1 MEKTA
6 AVKQWGWAAGLAWL
20 SSLAFSLDV
29 LDPVARAQEQS
40 VEGMALT
47 VLLAVFY
54 HRVLSGGPADGR
66 EQRRLIPL
74 AALLGLF
81 TLTGKSMEASDSLAF
96 LYSGIVCLAK
106 AAAVWCG
113 YGILLYFVLRAAF
126 RGLDRLAQ
134 RPGDG
139 AAKGPDW
146 LKNAGPKT
154 VLCSMAVILVCWLPY
169 YICLFPGASNSD
181 TWWQL
186 EQVTGVQPLHAG
198 HPLIH
203 TFLQSGLILAGK
215 TVLGSW
221 NAGVFLAVLV
231 QSLSMAAVLA
241 YSVHF
246 LVRLKVRPAVLGL
259 LLALYGL
266 VPTFPRAAT
275 ILMKDTP
282 YSVSVLLFT
291 VLLLEAVLLPEQFA
305 GKRYKKPLAALAAFL
320 VCTMRYNGPVL
331 LIGVLV
337 FSGPRLWKTAKTG
350 RGRAALAAWLV
361 LPLALGYG
369 LSAALRA
376 MPGVEQANPN
386 ETLSVPLQQTG
397 RFVRDF
403 GDEVTDEERQIIDR
417 VVDYDKLAEV
427 YTPWLADP
435 IKSYIDREDATD
447 ADRAAYRQVWIAQTL
462 HHPVNALE
470 AFVNLNYGWV
480 YPGVTNPC
488 WSYSPV
494 ADNDYVTRPAV
505 LDRLESLLDKADFA
519 FLLPVT
525 SWFENL
531 GLAAWG
537 LMALGAWLSARR
549 VKGLGGAL
557 SMQMLT
563 LLMCLFGPVFFGHG
577 RYGWPL
583 LFSWPVLMAAAVFA
597 GRRAREREEDGQ
609 AVFAS

>member
-1 MEKTA
+1 MENTA
-6 AVKQWGWAAGLAWL
+6 AVKRWGAAAGLAWL

-29 LDPVARAQEQS
+29 LDPVARAKEQT

-54 HRVLSGGPADGR
+54 HWAMEKTPADSR
-66 EQRRLIPL
+66 QQRRMLPL

-81 TLTGKSMEASDSLAF
+81 TLTGLSMEASDSLAF
-96 LYSGIVCLAK
+96 LYSGLVCLAK
-106 AAAVWCG
+106 AAAVWAG
-113 YGILLYFVLRAAF
+113 YAVLIYFCLRAVF
-126 RGLDRLAQ
+126 YGLDRLAAS
-134 RPGDG
+134 PGRSR
-139 AAKGPDW
+139 KGPGW
-146 LKNAGPKT
+146 LKTASPKT
-154 VLCSMAVILVCWLPY
+154 VLCSMGVILLCWLPY

-186 EQVTGVQPLHAG
+186 EQVTGAQPLNAG
-198 HPLIH
+198 HPLLH

-215 TVLGSW
+215 TLLGSW

-246 LVRLKVRPAVLGL
+246 LVRLNVRPVLPGL

-266 VPTFPRAAT
+266 VPTFPRSAT

-282 YSVSVLLFT
+282 YSFSVLLFT
-291 VLLLEAVLLPEQFA
+291 VLVLEEVLLPQQFA
-305 GKRYKKPLAALAAFL
+305 AKRYKKPLAALAAFL

-331 LIGVLV
+331 LIGVLL
-337 FSGPRLWKTAKTG
+337 FSGPALWKTAKSG
-350 RGRAALAAWLV
+350 RARAALAAWLV
-361 LPLALGYG
+361 LPLVLGYG
-369 LSAALRA
+369 ISAGLKAL
-376 MPGVEQANPN
+376 PGVEQANPN

-403 GDEVTDEERQIIDR
+403 GDEVTDEEREVIDR
-417 VVDYDKLAEV
+417 VVQYDQLAEV

-435 IKSYIDREDATD
+435 IKSYINREDATD
-447 ADRAAYRQVWIAQTL
+447 ADRAAYRQVWMAQTL
-462 HHPVNALE
+462 RHPVNALE

-494 ADNDYVTRPAV
+494 ADNDYVTRPAL
-505 LDRLESLLDKADFA
+505 LDRLEALLDKADFA

-537 LMALGAWLSARR
+537 LLALGAWLSARR

-557 SMQMLT
+557 SMQYLT

-583 LFSWPVLMAAAVFA
+583 LFCWPVLLLAAIFA
-597 GRRAREREEDGQ
+597 ARRNGGRA
-609 AVFAS
+609 

>member
-1 MEKTA
+1 MENTA
-6 AVKQWGWAAGLAWL
+6 AVKRWGAAAGLAWL

-29 LDPVARAQEQS
+29 LDPVARAKEQT

-54 HRVLSGGPADGR
+54 HWAMEKTPADSR
-66 EQRRLIPL
+66 QQRRMLPL

-81 TLTGKSMEASDSLAF
+81 TLTGLSMEASDSLAF
-96 LYSGIVCLAK
+96 LYSGLVCLAK
-106 AAAVWCG
+106 AASVWAGYAVL
-113 YGILLYFVLRAAF
+113 IYFCLRAVF
-126 RGLDRLAQ
+126 YGLDRLAAS
-134 RPGDG
+134 PGRSR
-139 AAKGPDW
+139 KGPGW
-146 LKNAGPKT
+146 LKTASPKT
-154 VLCSMAVILVCWLPY
+154 VLCSMGVILLCWLPY

-186 EQVTGVQPLHAG
+186 EQVTGVQPLNAG
-198 HPLIH
+198 HPLLH

-215 TVLGSW
+215 TLLGSW
-221 NAGVFLAVLV
+221 NAGVFLAMLV

-246 LVRLKVRPAVLGL
+246 LVRLNVQPVLLGL

-266 VPTFPRAAT
+266 VPTFPRSAT

-282 YSVSVLLFT
+282 YSFSVLLFT
-291 VLLLEAVLLPEQFA
+291 VLVLEAVLLPEQFA
-305 GKRYKKPLAALAAFL
+305 AKRYKKPLAALAAFL

-331 LIGVLV
+331 LIGVLL
-337 FSGPRLWKTAKTG
+337 FSGPALWKTAKSS
-350 RGRAALAAWLV
+350 RARAALAAWLV
-361 LPLALGYG
+361 LPLVLGYG
-369 LSAALRA
+369 ISAGLKAL
-376 MPGVEQANPN
+376 PGVEQANPN

-403 GDEVTDEERQIIDR
+403 GDEVTDEEREVIDR
-417 VVDYDKLAEV
+417 VVQYDQLAEV

-435 IKSYIDREDATD
+435 IKSYINREDATD
-447 ADRAAYRQVWIAQTL
+447 ANRAAYRQVWMAQTL
-462 HHPVNALE
+462 RHPVNALE

-505 LDRLESLLDKADFA
+505 LDRLEALLDKADFA

-537 LMALGAWLSARR
+537 LLALGAWLSARR

-557 SMQMLT
+557 SMQYLT

-583 LFSWPVLMAAAVFA
+583 LFCWPVLLAAVIFA
-597 GRRAREREEDGQ
+597 ARRNGGRA
-609 AVFAS
+609 

>member
-1 MEKTA
+1 MENTA
-6 AVKQWGWAAGLAWL
+6 AVKRWGAAAGLAWL

-29 LDPVARAQEQS
+29 LDPVARAKEQT

-54 HRVLSGGPADGR
+54 HWAMEKTPADSR
-66 EQRRLIPL
+66 QQRRMLPL

-81 TLTGKSMEASDSLAF
+81 TLTGLSMEASDSLAF
-96 LYSGIVCLAK
+96 LYSGLVCLAK
-106 AAAVWCG
+106 AAAVWAG
-113 YGILLYFVLRAAF
+113 YAVLIYFCLRAVF
-126 RGLDRLAQ
+126 YGLDRLAAS
-134 RPGDG
+134 PGRSR
-139 AAKGPDW
+139 KGPGW
-146 LKNAGPKT
+146 LKTASPKT
-154 VLCSMAVILVCWLPY
+154 VLCSMGVILLCWLPY

-186 EQVTGVQPLHAG
+186 EQVTGAQPLNAG
-198 HPLIH
+198 HPLLH

-215 TVLGSW
+215 TLLGSW

-246 LVRLKVRPAVLGL
+246 LVRLNVRPVLPGL

-266 VPTFPRAAT
+266 VPTFPRSAT

-282 YSVSVLLFT
+282 YSFSVLLFT
-291 VLLLEAVLLPEQFA
+291 VLVLEAVLLPKQFA
-305 GKRYKKPLAALAAFL
+305 AKRYKKPLAALAAFL

-331 LIGVLV
+331 LIGALL
-337 FSGPRLWKTAKTG
+337 FSGPALWKTAKSG
-350 RGRAALAAWLV
+350 RARAALAAWLV
-361 LPLALGYG
+361 LPLVLGYG
-369 LSAALRA
+369 ISAGLKAL
-376 MPGVEQANPN
+376 PGVEQANPN

-403 GDEVTDEERQIIDR
+403 GDEVTDEEREVIDR
-417 VVDYDKLAEV
+417 VVQYDQLAEV

-435 IKSYIDREDATD
+435 IKSYINREDATD
-447 ADRAAYRQVWIAQTL
+447 ADRAAYRQVWMAQTL
-462 HHPVNALE
+462 RHPVNALE

-494 ADNDYVTRPAV
+494 ADNDYVTRPAL
-505 LDRLESLLDKADFA
+505 LDRLEALLDKADFA

-537 LMALGAWLSARR
+537 LLALGAWLSARR

-557 SMQMLT
+557 SMQYLT

-583 LFSWPVLMAAAVFA
+583 LFCWPVLLAAAIFA
-597 GRRAREREEDGQ
+597 ARRNGGRA
-609 AVFAS
+609 

>member
-1 MEKTA
+1 VENTA
-6 AVKQWGWAAGLAWL
+6 AVKRWGAAAGLAWL

-29 LDPVARAQEQS
+29 LDPVARAKEQT

-54 HRVLSGGPADGR
+54 HWAMEKTPADSR
-66 EQRRLIPL
+66 QQRRMLPL
-74 AALLGLF
+74 AALLGMF
-81 TLTGKSMEASDSLAF
+81 TLTGLSMEASDSLAF
-96 LYSGIVCLAK
+96 LYSGLVCLAK
-106 AAAVWCG
+106 AAAVWAG
-113 YGILLYFVLRAAF
+113 YAVLIYFCLRAVF
-126 RGLDRLAQ
+126 YGLDRLAAS
-134 RPGDG
+134 PGRSR
-139 AAKGPDW
+139 KGPGW
-146 LKNAGPKT
+146 LKTASPKT
-154 VLCSMAVILVCWLPY
+154 VLCSMGVILLCWLPY

-186 EQVTGVQPLHAG
+186 EQVTGAQPLNAG
-198 HPLIH
+198 HPLLH

-215 TVLGSW
+215 TLLGSW

-246 LVRLKVRPAVLGL
+246 LVRLNVRPILPGL

-266 VPTFPRAAT
+266 VPTFPRSAT

-282 YSVSVLLFT
+282 YSFSVLLFT
-291 VLLLEAVLLPEQFA
+291 VLVLEEVLLPQQFA
-305 GKRYKKPLAALAAFL
+305 AKRYKKPLAALAAFL

-331 LIGVLV
+331 LIGVLL
-337 FSGPRLWKTAKTG
+337 FSGPALWKTAKS
-350 RGRAALAAWLV
+350 GRARAVLAAWLV
-361 LPLALGYG
+361 LPLVLGYG
-369 LSAALRA
+369 ISAGLKAL
-376 MPGVEQANPN
+376 PGVEQANPN

-403 GDEVTDEERQIIDR
+403 GDEVTDEEREVIDR
-417 VVDYDKLAEV
+417 VVQYDQLAEV

-435 IKSYIDREDATD
+435 IKSYINREDATD
-447 ADRAAYRQVWIAQTL
+447 ADRAAYRQVWMAQTL
-462 HHPVNALE
+462 RHPVNALE

-505 LDRLESLLDKADFA
+505 LDRLEALLDKADFA

-537 LMALGAWLSARR
+537 LLALGAWLSARR

-557 SMQMLT
+557 SMQYLT

-583 LFSWPVLMAAAVFA
+583 LFCWPVLLLAAIFA
-597 GRRAREREEDGQ
+597 ARRNGGRA
-609 AVFAS
+609 

>member
-1 MEKTA
+1 MENTA
-6 AVKQWGWAAGLAWL
+6 AVKRWGAAAGLAWL

-29 LDPVARAQEQS
+29 LDPVARAKEQT

-54 HRVLSGGPADGR
+54 HWAMEKTPADSR
-66 EQRRLIPL
+66 QQRRMLPL

-81 TLTGKSMEASDSLAF
+81 TLTGLSMEASDSLAF
-96 LYSGIVCLAK
+96 LYSGLVCLAK
-106 AAAVWCG
+106 AAAVWAG
-113 YGILLYFVLRAAF
+113 YAVLIYFCLRAVF
-126 RGLDRLAQ
+126 YGLDRLAAS
-134 RPGDG
+134 PGRSR
-139 AAKGPDW
+139 KGPGW
-146 LKNAGPKT
+146 LKTASPKT
-154 VLCSMAVILVCWLPY
+154 VLCSMGVILLCWLPY

-186 EQVTGVQPLHAG
+186 EQVTGAQPLNAG
-198 HPLIH
+198 HPLLH

-215 TVLGSW
+215 TLLGSW

-246 LVRLKVRPAVLGL
+246 LVRLNVQPVLPGL

-266 VPTFPRAAT
+266 VPTFPRSAT

-282 YSVSVLLFT
+282 YSFSVLLFT
-291 VLLLEAVLLPEQFA
+291 VLVLEEVLLPQQFA
-305 GKRYKKPLAALAAFL
+305 AKRYKKPLAALAAFL

-331 LIGVLV
+331 LIGVLL
-337 FSGPRLWKTAKTG
+337 FSGPALWKTAKSG
-350 RGRAALAAWLV
+350 RARAALAAWLV
-361 LPLALGYG
+361 LPLVLGYG
-369 LSAALRA
+369 ISAGLKAL
-376 MPGVEQANPN
+376 PGVEQANPN

-403 GDEVTDEERQIIDR
+403 GDEVTDEEREVIDR
-417 VVDYDKLAEV
+417 VVQYDQLAEA

-435 IKSYIDREDATD
+435 IKSYINREDATD
-447 ADRAAYRQVWIAQTL
+447 ADRAAYRQVWMAQTL
-462 HHPVNALE
+462 RHPVNALE

-494 ADNDYVTRPAV
+494 ADNDYVTRPAL
-505 LDRLESLLDKADFA
+505 LDRLEALLDKADFA

-537 LMALGAWLSARR
+537 LLALGAWLSARR

-557 SMQMLT
+557 SMQYLT

-583 LFSWPVLMAAAVFA
+583 LFCWPVLLAAAIFA
-597 GRRAREREEDGQ
+597 ARRNGGRA
-609 AVFAS
+609 

>member
-1 MEKTA
+1 MENTA
-6 AVKQWGWAAGLAWL
+6 AVKRWGAAAGLAWL

-29 LDPVARAQEQS
+29 LDPVARAKEQT

-54 HRVLSGGPADGR
+54 HWAMEKTPADSR
-66 EQRRLIPL
+66 QQRRMLPL

-81 TLTGKSMEASDSLAF
+81 TLTGLSMEASDSLAF
-96 LYSGIVCLAK
+96 LYSGLVCLAK
-106 AAAVWCG
+106 AAAVWAG
-113 YGILLYFVLRAAF
+113 YAVLIYFCLWAVF
-126 RGLDRLAQ
+126 YGLDRLAAS
-134 RPGDG
+134 PGRSR
-139 AAKGPDW
+139 KGPGW
-146 LKNAGPKT
+146 LKTASPKT
-154 VLCSMAVILVCWLPY
+154 VLCSMGVILLCWLPY

-186 EQVTGVQPLHAG
+186 EQVTGVQPLNAG
-198 HPLIH
+198 HPLLH

-215 TVLGSW
+215 TLLGSW

-246 LVRLKVRPAVLGL
+246 LVRLNVQPVLLGL

-266 VPTFPRAAT
+266 VPTFPRSAT

-282 YSVSVLLFT
+282 YSFSVLLFT
-291 VLLLEAVLLPEQFA
+291 VLVLEAVLLPEQFA
-305 GKRYKKPLAALAAFL
+305 AKRYKKPLAALAAFL

-331 LIGVLV
+331 LIGVLL
-337 FSGPRLWKTAKTG
+337 FSGPALWKTAKN
-350 RGRAALAAWLV
+350 GRARAVLAAWLV
-361 LPLALGYG
+361 LPLVLGYG
-369 LSAALRA
+369 ISAGLKTL
-376 MPGVEQANPN
+376 PGVEPANPN

-403 GDEVTDEERQIIDR
+403 GDEVTDEERAVIDR
-417 VVDYDKLAEV
+417 VVQYDRLAEA

-435 IKSYIDREDATD
+435 IKSYINREDATD
-447 ADRAAYRQVWIAQTL
+447 ADRAAYRQVWMAQTL
-462 HHPVNALE
+462 RHPVNALE

-505 LDRLESLLDKADFA
+505 LDRLETLLDKADFA

-531 GLAAWG
+531 GFAAWS
-537 LMALGAWLSARR
+537 LLALGAWLSARR
-549 VKGLGGAL
+549 VKGMGGAL
-557 SMQMLT
+557 SMQYLT

-583 LFSWPVLMAAAVFA
+583 LFCWPVLLAAAVFA
-597 GRRAREREEDGQ
+597 ARRKGGRA
-609 AVFAS
+609 

>member
-1 MEKTA
+1 MENTA
-6 AVKQWGWAAGLAWL
+6 AVKRWGAAAGLAWL

-29 LDPVARAQEQS
+29 LDPVARAKEQT

-54 HRVLSGGPADGR
+54 HWAMEKTPADSR
-66 EQRRLIPL
+66 QQRRMLPL

-81 TLTGKSMEASDSLAF
+81 TLTGLSMEASDSLAF
-96 LYSGIVCLAK
+96 LYSGLVCLAK
-106 AAAVWCG
+106 AAAVWAG
-113 YGILLYFVLRAAF
+113 YAVLIYFCLRAVF
-126 RGLDRLAQ
+126 YGLDQLAAS
-134 RPGDG
+134 PGRSRKG
-139 AAKGPDW
+139 AGW
-146 LKNAGPKT
+146 LKTASPKT
-154 VLCSMAVILVCWLPY
+154 VLCSMGVILLCWLPY

-186 EQVTGVQPLHAG
+186 EQVTGAQPLNAG
-198 HPLIH
+198 HPLLH

-215 TVLGSW
+215 TLLGSW
-221 NAGVFLAVLV
+221 NVGVFLAVLV

-246 LVRLKVRPAVLGL
+246 LVRLNVRPVLLGL

-266 VPTFPRAAT
+266 VPTFPRSAT

-282 YSVSVLLFT
+282 YSFSVLLFT
-291 VLLLEAVLLPEQFA
+291 VLVLEAVLLPQQFA
-305 GKRYKKPLAALAAFL
+305 AKRYKKPLAALAAFL

-331 LIGVLV
+331 LIGVLL
-337 FSGPRLWKTAKTG
+337 FSGPALWKTAKSS
-350 RGRAALAAWLV
+350 RARAALAAWLV
-361 LPLALGYG
+361 LPLVLGYG
-369 LSAALRA
+369 ISAGLKAL
-376 MPGVEQANPN
+376 PGVEQANPN

-403 GDEVTDEERQIIDR
+403 GDEVADEEREVIDR
-417 VVDYDKLAEV
+417 VVQYDQLAEV

-435 IKSYIDREDATD
+435 IKSYINREDATD
-447 ADRAAYRQVWIAQTL
+447 ADRAAYRQVWMAQTL
-462 HHPVNALE
+462 RHPVNALE

-505 LDRLESLLDKADFA
+505 LDRLEALLDKADFA

-537 LMALGAWLSARR
+537 LLALGAWLSARR

-557 SMQMLT
+557 SMQYLT
-563 LLMCLFGPVFFGHG
+563 LLMCMFGPVFFGHG

-583 LFSWPVLMAAAVFA
+583 LFCWPVLLAAAIFA
-597 GRRAREREEDGQ
+597 ARRNGGRA
-609 AVFAS
+609 

>member
-1 MEKTA
+1 MENTA
-6 AVKQWGWAAGLAWL
+6 AVKRWGAAAGLAWL

-29 LDPVARAQEQS
+29 LDPVARAKEQT

-54 HRVLSGGPADGR
+54 HWAMEKTPADSR
-66 EQRRLIPL
+66 QQRRMLPL

-81 TLTGKSMEASDSLAF
+81 TLTGLSMEASDSLAF
-96 LYSGIVCLAK
+96 LYSGLVCLAK
-106 AAAVWCG
+106 AAAVWAG
-113 YGILLYFVLRAAF
+113 YAVLIYFCLRAVF
-126 RGLDRLAQ
+126 YGLDQLAAS
-134 RPGDG
+134 PGRSRKG
-139 AAKGPDW
+139 AGW
-146 LKNAGPKT
+146 LKTASPKT
-154 VLCSMAVILVCWLPY
+154 VLCSMGVILLCWLPY

-186 EQVTGVQPLHAG
+186 EQVTGAQPLNAG
-198 HPLIH
+198 HPLLH

-215 TVLGSW
+215 ALLGSW
-221 NAGVFLAVLV
+221 NVGVFLAVLV

-246 LVRLKVRPAVLGL
+246 LVRLNVRPVLLGL

-266 VPTFPRAAT
+266 VPTFPRSAT

-282 YSVSVLLFT
+282 YSFSVLLFT
-291 VLLLEAVLLPEQFA
+291 VLVLEAVLLPQQFA
-305 GKRYKKPLAALAAFL
+305 AKRYKKPLAALAAFL

-331 LIGVLV
+331 LIGVLL
-337 FSGPRLWKTAKTG
+337 FSGPALWKTAKSS
-350 RGRAALAAWLV
+350 RARAALAAWLV
-361 LPLALGYG
+361 LPLVLGYG
-369 LSAALRA
+369 ISAGLKAL
-376 MPGVEQANPN
+376 PGVEQANPN

-403 GDEVTDEERQIIDR
+403 GDEVTDEEREVIDR
-417 VVDYDKLAEV
+417 VVQYNQLAEV

-435 IKSYIDREDATD
+435 IKSYINREDATD
-447 ADRAAYRQVWIAQTL
+447 ADRAAYRQVWMAQTL
-462 HHPVNALE
+462 RHPVNALE

-505 LDRLESLLDKADFA
+505 LDRLEALLDKADFA

-537 LMALGAWLSARR
+537 LLALGAWLSARR

-557 SMQMLT
+557 SMQYLT

-583 LFSWPVLMAAAVFA
+583 LFCWPVLLAAAIFA
-597 GRRAREREEDGQ
+597 ARRNGGRA
-609 AVFAS
+609 

>member
-1 MEKTA
+1 MENTA
-6 AVKQWGWAAGLAWL
+6 AVKRWGAAAGLAWL

-29 LDPVARAQEQS
+29 LDPVARAKEQS

-54 HRVLSGGPADGR
+54 HWAMEKTPADSR
-66 EQRRLIPL
+66 QQRRMLPL

-81 TLTGKSMEASDSLAF
+81 TLTGLSMEASDSLAF
-96 LYSGIVCLAK
+96 LYSGLVCLAK
-106 AAAVWCG
+106 AAAVWAG
-113 YGILLYFVLRAAF
+113 YAVLIYFCLRAVF
-126 RGLDRLAQ
+126 YGLDRLAAS
-134 RPGDG
+134 PGRSR
-139 AAKGPDW
+139 KGPGW
-146 LKNAGPKT
+146 LKMASPKT
-154 VLCSMAVILVCWLPY
+154 VLCSMGVILLCWLPY

-186 EQVTGVQPLHAG
+186 EQVTGVQPLNAG
-198 HPLIH
+198 HPLLH

-215 TVLGSW
+215 TLLGSW

-246 LVRLKVRPAVLGL
+246 LVRLNVQPVLPGL

-266 VPTFPRAAT
+266 VPTFPRSAT

-282 YSVSVLLFT
+282 YSFSVLLFT
-291 VLLLEAVLLPEQFA
+291 VLVLEEVLLPQQFA
-305 GKRYKKPLAALAAFL
+305 AKRYKKPLAALAAFL

-331 LIGVLV
+331 LIGVLL
-337 FSGPRLWKTAKTG
+337 FSGPALWKTAKSG
-350 RGRAALAAWLV
+350 RARAALAAWLV
-361 LPLALGYG
+361 LPLVLGYG
-369 LSAALRA
+369 ISAGLKAL
-376 MPGVEQANPN
+376 PGVEQANPN

-403 GDEVTDEERQIIDR
+403 GDEVTDEEREVIDR
-417 VVDYDKLAEV
+417 VVQYDQLAEV

-435 IKSYIDREDATD
+435 IKSYINREDATD
-447 ADRAAYRQVWIAQTL
+447 ADRAAYRQVWMAQTL
-462 HHPVNALE
+462 RHPVNALE

-494 ADNDYVTRPAV
+494 ADNDYVTRPAL
-505 LDRLESLLDKADFA
+505 LDRLEALLDKADFA

-537 LMALGAWLSARR
+537 LLALGAWLSARR

-557 SMQMLT
+557 SMQYLT

-583 LFSWPVLMAAAVFA
+583 LFCWPVLLAAAIFA
-597 GRRAREREEDGQ
+597 ARRNGGRA
-609 AVFAS
+609 

>member
-1 MEKTA
+1 MENTA
-6 AVKQWGWAAGLAWL
+6 AVKRWGAAAGLAWL

-29 LDPVARAQEQS
+29 LDPVARAKEQT

-54 HRVLSGGPADGR
+54 HWAMEKTPADSR
-66 EQRRLIPL
+66 QQRRMLPL

-81 TLTGKSMEASDSLAF
+81 TLTGLSMEASDSLAF
-96 LYSGIVCLAK
+96 LYSGLVCLAK
-106 AAAVWCG
+106 AAAVWAG
-113 YGILLYFVLRAAF
+113 YAVLIYFCLRAVF
-126 RGLDRLAQ
+126 YGLDQLAAS
-134 RPGDG
+134 PGRSRKG
-139 AAKGPDW
+139 AGW
-146 LKNAGPKT
+146 LKTASPKT
-154 VLCSMAVILVCWLPY
+154 VLCSMGVILLCWLPY

-186 EQVTGVQPLHAG
+186 EQVTGAQPLNAG
-198 HPLIH
+198 HPLLH

-215 TVLGSW
+215 TLLGSW
-221 NAGVFLAVLV
+221 NVGVFLAVLV

-246 LVRLKVRPAVLGL
+246 LVRLNVRPVLLGL

-266 VPTFPRAAT
+266 VPTFPRSAT

-282 YSVSVLLFT
+282 YSFSVLLFT
-291 VLLLEAVLLPEQFA
+291 VLVLEAVLLPQQFA
-305 GKRYKKPLAALAAFL
+305 AKRYKKPLAALAAFL

-331 LIGVLV
+331 LIGVLL
-337 FSGPRLWKTAKTG
+337 FSGPALWKTAKSS
-350 RGRAALAAWLV
+350 RARAALAAWLV
-361 LPLALGYG
+361 LPLVLGYG
-369 LSAALRA
+369 ISAGLKAL
-376 MPGVEQANPN
+376 PGVEQANPN

-403 GDEVTDEERQIIDR
+403 GDEVADEEREVIDR
-417 VVDYDKLAEV
+417 VVQYDQLAEV

-435 IKSYIDREDATD
+435 IKSYINREDATD
-447 ADRAAYRQVWIAQTL
+447 ADRAAYRQVWMAQTL
-462 HHPVNALE
+462 RHPVNALE

-494 ADNDYVTRPAV
+494 ADNDYVTHPAV
-505 LDRLESLLDKADFA
+505 LDRLEALLDKADFA

-537 LMALGAWLSARR
+537 LLALGPGSRPGGGRAWAAR
-549 VKGLGGAL
+549 
-557 SMQMLT
+557 
-563 LLMCLFGPVFFGHG
+563 
-577 RYGWPL
+577 
-583 LFSWPVLMAAAVFA
+583 
-597 GRRAREREEDGQ
+597 
-609 AVFAS
+609 

>member
-1 MEKTA
+1 MENTA
-6 AVKQWGWAAGLAWL
+6 AVKRWGAAAGLAWL

-29 LDPVARAQEQS
+29 LDPVARAKEQS

-54 HRVLSGGPADGR
+54 HWAMEKTPADSR
-66 EQRRLIPL
+66 QQRRMLPL

-81 TLTGKSMEASDSLAF
+81 TLTGLSMEASDSLAF
-96 LYSGIVCLAK
+96 LYSGLVCLAK
-106 AAAVWCG
+106 AAAVWAG
-113 YGILLYFVLRAAF
+113 YAVLIYFCLRAVF
-126 RGLDRLAQ
+126 YGLDRLAAS
-134 RPGDG
+134 PGRSR
-139 AAKGPDW
+139 KGPGW
-146 LKNAGPKT
+146 LKTASPKT
-154 VLCSMAVILVCWLPY
+154 VLCSMGVILLCWLPY

-186 EQVTGVQPLHAG
+186 EQVTGVQPLNAG
-198 HPLIH
+198 HPLLH

-215 TVLGSW
+215 TLLGSW

-246 LVRLKVRPAVLGL
+246 LVRLNVQPVLPGL

-266 VPTFPRAAT
+266 VPTFPRSAT

-282 YSVSVLLFT
+282 YSFSVLLFT
-291 VLLLEAVLLPEQFA
+291 VLVLEAVLLPQQFA
-305 GKRYKKPLAALAAFL
+305 AKRYKKPLAALAAFL

-331 LIGVLV
+331 LIGVLL
-337 FSGPRLWKTAKTG
+337 FSGPALWKTAKSS
-350 RGRAALAAWLV
+350 RARAALAAWLV
-361 LPLALGYG
+361 LPLVLGYG
-369 LSAALRA
+369 ISAGLKAL
-376 MPGVEQANPN
+376 PGVEQANPN

-403 GDEVTDEERQIIDR
+403 GDEVTDEEREVIDR
-417 VVDYDKLAEV
+417 VVQYDQLAEV

-435 IKSYIDREDATD
+435 IKSYINREDATD
-447 ADRAAYRQVWIAQTL
+447 ADRAAYRQVWMAQTL
-462 HHPVNALE
+462 RHPVNALE

-494 ADNDYVTRPAV
+494 ADNDYVTRPAL
-505 LDRLESLLDKADFA
+505 LDRLEALLDKADFA

-537 LMALGAWLSARR
+537 LLALGAWLSARR

-557 SMQMLT
+557 SVQYLT

-583 LFSWPVLMAAAVFA
+583 LFCWPVLLAAAIFA
-597 GRRAREREEDGQ
+597 ARRNGGRA
-609 AVFAS
+609 

>member
-1 MEKTA
+1 MENTA
-6 AVKQWGWAAGLAWL
+6 AVKRWGAAAGLAWL

-29 LDPVARAQEQS
+29 LDPVARAKEQT

-54 HRVLSGGPADGR
+54 HWAMEKTPADSR
-66 EQRRLIPL
+66 QQRRMLPL

-81 TLTGKSMEASDSLAF
+81 TLTGLSMEASDSLAF
-96 LYSGIVCLAK
+96 LYSGLVCLAK
-106 AAAVWCG
+106 AAAVWAG
-113 YGILLYFVLRAAF
+113 YAVLIYFCLRAVF
-126 RGLDRLAQ
+126 YGLDQLAAS
-134 RPGDG
+134 PGRSRKG
-139 AAKGPDW
+139 AGW
-146 LKNAGPKT
+146 LKTASPKT
-154 VLCSMAVILVCWLPY
+154 VLCSMGVILLCWLPY

-186 EQVTGVQPLHAG
+186 EQVTGAQPLNAG
-198 HPLIH
+198 HPLLH

-215 TVLGSW
+215 TLLGSW
-221 NAGVFLAVLV
+221 NVGVFLAVLV

-246 LVRLKVRPAVLGL
+246 LVRLNVRPVLLGL

-266 VPTFPRAAT
+266 VPTFPRSAT

-282 YSVSVLLFT
+282 YSFSVLLFT
-291 VLLLEAVLLPEQFA
+291 VLVLEAVLLPQQFA
-305 GKRYKKPLAALAAFL
+305 AKRYKKPLAALAAFL

-331 LIGVLV
+331 LIGVLL
-337 FSGPRLWKTAKTG
+337 FSGPALWKTAKSS
-350 RGRAALAAWLV
+350 RARAALAAWLV
-361 LPLALGYG
+361 LPLVLGYG
-369 LSAALRA
+369 ISAGLKAL
-376 MPGVEQANPN
+376 PGVEQANPN

-403 GDEVTDEERQIIDR
+403 GDEVTDEEREVIDR
-417 VVDYDKLAEV
+417 VVQYNQLAEV

-435 IKSYIDREDATD
+435 IKSYINREDATD
-447 ADRAAYRQVWIAQTL
+447 ADRAAYRQVWMAQTL
-462 HHPVNALE
+462 RHPVNALE

-505 LDRLESLLDKADFA
+505 LDRLEALLDKADFA

-537 LMALGAWLSARR
+537 LLALGAWLSARR

-557 SMQMLT
+557 SMQYLT

-583 LFSWPVLMAAAVFA
+583 LFCWPVLLAAAIFA
-597 GRRAREREEDGQ
+597 ARRNGGRA
-609 AVFAS
+609 

>member
-1 MEKTA
+1 MENTA
-6 AVKQWGWAAGLAWL
+6 AVKRWGAAAGLAWL

-29 LDPVARAQEQS
+29 LDPVARAKEQS

-54 HRVLSGGPADGR
+54 HWAMGKTPADGR
-66 EQRRLIPL
+66 QQRRMIPL

-81 TLTGKSMEASDSLAF
+81 TLTGLSMQASDSLAF
-96 LYSGIVCLAK
+96 LYSGLVCLAK
-106 AAAVWCG
+106 AAAVWAG
-113 YGILLYFVLRAAF
+113 YAVLIYFCLRAMF
-126 RGLDRLAQ
+126 HGLDRMTASSG
-134 RPGDG
+134 RGG
-139 AAKGPDW
+139 KGPDW
-146 LKNAGPKT
+146 LKTAGPKT
-154 VLCSMAVILVCWLPY
+154 VLCSMAVILLCWLPY

-198 HPLIH
+198 HPLLH
-203 TFLQSGLILAGK
+203 TFLQSGLLLAGK
-215 TVLGSW
+215 TLLGSW

-246 LVRLKVRPAVLGL
+246 LVRLNVRPALLGL

-282 YSVSVLLFT
+282 YSFSVLLFT
-291 VLLLEAVLLPEQFA
+291 VLVLEAVLLPEQFA
-305 GKRYKKPLAALAAFL
+305 AKRYKKPLAALAGFL

-331 LIGVLV
+331 LIGVLL
-337 FSGPRLWKTAKTG
+337 FSGPTLWKMAKSG
-350 RGRAALAAWLV
+350 RARAALAAWLV
-361 LPLALGYG
+361 LPLVLGYG
-369 LSAALRA
+369 ISVGLKTL
-376 MPGVEQANPN
+376 PGVEQANPN

-403 GDEVTDEERQIIDR
+403 GDEVTDEERAVIDR
-417 VVDYDKLAEV
+417 VVEYDRLAEV

-435 IKSYIDREDATD
+435 IKSYINREDATD
-447 ADRAAYRQVWIAQTL
+447 GDRAAYRQVWMDQTL
-462 HHPVNALE
+462 RHPVNALE

-505 LDRLESLLDKADFA
+505 LDRLEALLDKADFA

-537 LMALGAWLSARR
+537 LLALGAWLSARR
-549 VKGLGGAL
+549 VTGLGGAL
-557 SMQMLT
+557 SMQVLT

-583 LFSWPVLMAAAVFA
+583 LFCWPVLLAAAVFA
-597 GRRAREREEDGQ
+597 ARRKGGRA
-609 AVFAS
+609 

>member
-1 MEKTA
+1 MENTA
-6 AVKQWGWAAGLAWL
+6 AVKRWGAAAGLAWL
-20 SSLAFSLDV
+20 SSLAFSLNV
-29 LDPVARAQEQS
+29 LDPVARAKEQT

-54 HRVLSGGPADGR
+54 HWAMEKTPADSR
-66 EQRRLIPL
+66 QQRRMLPL

-81 TLTGKSMEASDSLAF
+81 TLTGLSMEASDSLAF
-96 LYSGIVCLAK
+96 LYSGLVCLAK
-106 AAAVWCG
+106 AAAVWAG
-113 YGILLYFVLRAAF
+113 YAVLIYFCLRAVF
-126 RGLDRLAQ
+126 YGLDRLAAS
-134 RPGDG
+134 PGRSR
-139 AAKGPDW
+139 KGPGW
-146 LKNAGPKT
+146 LKTASPKT
-154 VLCSMAVILVCWLPY
+154 VLCSMGVILLCWLPY

-186 EQVTGVQPLHAG
+186 EQVTGVQPLNAG
-198 HPLIH
+198 HPLLH

-215 TVLGSW
+215 TLLGSW
-221 NAGVFLAVLV
+221 NAGVFLAMLV

-246 LVRLKVRPAVLGL
+246 LVRLNVQPVLLSL

-266 VPTFPRAAT
+266 VPTFPRSAT

-282 YSVSVLLFT
+282 YSFSVLLFT
-291 VLLLEAVLLPEQFA
+291 VLVLEVVLLPEQFA
-305 GKRYKKPLAALAAFL
+305 AKRYKKPLAALAAFL

-331 LIGVLV
+331 LIGVLL
-337 FSGPRLWKTAKTG
+337 FSGPALWKTAKSS
-350 RGRAALAAWLV
+350 RARAALAAWLV
-361 LPLALGYG
+361 LPLVLGYG
-369 LSAALRA
+369 ISAGLKAL
-376 MPGVEQANPN
+376 PGVEQANPN

-403 GDEVTDEERQIIDR
+403 GDEVTDEEREVIDR
-417 VVDYDKLAEV
+417 VVQYDQLAEV

-435 IKSYIDREDATD
+435 IKSYINREDATD
-447 ADRAAYRQVWIAQTL
+447 ADRAAYRQVWMAQTL
-462 HHPVNALE
+462 RHPVNALE

-505 LDRLESLLDKADFA
+505 LDRLEALLDKADFA

-531 GLAAWG
+531 GLADWG
-537 LMALGAWLSARR
+537 LLALGAWLSARR

-557 SMQMLT
+557 SMQYLT

-583 LFSWPVLMAAAVFA
+583 LFCWPVLLAAVIFA
-597 GRRAREREEDGQ
+597 ARRNGGRA
-609 AVFAS
+609 

>member
-1 MEKTA
+1 MENTA
-6 AVKQWGWAAGLAWL
+6 AVKRWGAAAGLAWL

-29 LDPVARAQEQS
+29 LDPVARAKEQT

-54 HRVLSGGPADGR
+54 HWAMEKTPADSR
-66 EQRRLIPL
+66 QQRRMLPL

-81 TLTGKSMEASDSLAF
+81 TLTGLSMEASDSLAF
-96 LYSGIVCLAK
+96 LYSGLVCLAK
-106 AAAVWCG
+106 AAAVWAG
-113 YGILLYFVLRAAF
+113 YAVLIYFCLRAVF
-126 RGLDRLAQ
+126 YGLDQLAAS
-134 RPGDG
+134 PGRSRKG
-139 AAKGPDW
+139 AGW
-146 LKNAGPKT
+146 LKTASPKT
-154 VLCSMAVILVCWLPY
+154 VLCSMGVILLCWLTY

-186 EQVTGVQPLHAG
+186 EQVTGAQPLNAG
-198 HPLIH
+198 HPLLH

-215 TVLGSW
+215 TLLGSW

-246 LVRLKVRPAVLGL
+246 LVRLNVRPVLLGL

-266 VPTFPRAAT
+266 VPTFPRSAT

-282 YSVSVLLFT
+282 YSFSVLLFT
-291 VLLLEAVLLPEQFA
+291 VLVLEAVLLPQQFA
-305 GKRYKKPLAALAAFL
+305 AKRYKKPLAALAAFL

-331 LIGVLV
+331 LIGVLL
-337 FSGPRLWKTAKTG
+337 FSGPALWKTAKSG
-350 RGRAALAAWLV
+350 RARAALAAWLV
-361 LPLALGYG
+361 LPLVLGYG
-369 LSAALRA
+369 ISAGLKAL
-376 MPGVEQANPN
+376 PGVEQANPN

-403 GDEVTDEERQIIDR
+403 GDEVTDEEREVIDR
-417 VVDYDKLAEV
+417 VVQYDQLAEV

-435 IKSYIDREDATD
+435 IKSYINREDATD
-447 ADRAAYRQVWIAQTL
+447 ADRAAYRQVWMAQTL
-462 HHPVNALE
+462 RHPVNALE

-505 LDRLESLLDKADFA
+505 LDRLEALLDKADFA

-537 LMALGAWLSARR
+537 LLALGAWLSARR

-557 SMQMLT
+557 SMQYLT

-583 LFSWPVLMAAAVFA
+583 LFCWPVLLAAAIFA
-597 GRRAREREEDGQ
+597 ERRNGGRA
-609 AVFAS
+609 

>member
-1 MEKTA
+1 MENTA
-6 AVKQWGWAAGLAWL
+6 AVKRWGAAAGLAWL

-29 LDPVARAQEQS
+29 LDPVARAKEQT

-54 HRVLSGGPADGR
+54 HWAMEKTPADSR
-66 EQRRLIPL
+66 QQRRMLPL
-74 AALLGLF
+74 AALLGMF
-81 TLTGKSMEASDSLAF
+81 TLTGLSMEASDSLAF
-96 LYSGIVCLAK
+96 LYSGLVCLAK
-106 AAAVWCG
+106 AAAVWAG
-113 YGILLYFVLRAAF
+113 YAVLIYFCLRAVF
-126 RGLDRLAQ
+126 YGLDRLAAS
-134 RPGDG
+134 PGRSR
-139 AAKGPDW
+139 KGPGW
-146 LKNAGPKT
+146 LKTASPKT
-154 VLCSMAVILVCWLPY
+154 VLCSMGVILLCWLPY

-186 EQVTGVQPLHAG
+186 EQVTGAQPLNAG
-198 HPLIH
+198 HPLLH

-215 TVLGSW
+215 TLLGSW

-246 LVRLKVRPAVLGL
+246 LVRLNVRPILPGL

-266 VPTFPRAAT
+266 VPTFPRSAT

-282 YSVSVLLFT
+282 YSFSVLLFT
-291 VLLLEAVLLPEQFA
+291 VLVLEEVLLPQQFA
-305 GKRYKKPLAALAAFL
+305 AKRYKKPLAALAAFL

-331 LIGVLV
+331 LIGVLL
-337 FSGPRLWKTAKTG
+337 FSGPALWKTAKS
-350 RGRAALAAWLV
+350 GRARAVLAAWLV
-361 LPLALGYG
+361 LPLVLGYG
-369 LSAALRA
+369 ISAGLKAL
-376 MPGVEQANPN
+376 PGVEQANPN

-403 GDEVTDEERQIIDR
+403 GDEVTDEEREVIDR
-417 VVDYDKLAEV
+417 VVQYDQLAEV

-435 IKSYIDREDATD
+435 IKSYINREDATD
-447 ADRAAYRQVWIAQTL
+447 ADRAAYRQVWMAQTL
-462 HHPVNALE
+462 RHPVNALE

-505 LDRLESLLDKADFA
+505 LDRLEALLDKADFA

-537 LMALGAWLSARR
+537 LLALGAWLSARR

-557 SMQMLT
+557 SMQYLT

-583 LFSWPVLMAAAVFA
+583 LFCWPVLLLAAIFA
-597 GRRAREREEDGQ
+597 ARRNGGRA
-609 AVFAS
+609 

>member
-1 MEKTA
+1 MENTA
-6 AVKQWGWAAGLAWL
+6 AVKRWGAAAGLAWL

-29 LDPVARAQEQS
+29 LDPVARAKEQT

-54 HRVLSGGPADGR
+54 HWAMEKTPADSR
-66 EQRRLIPL
+66 QQRRMLPL

-81 TLTGKSMEASDSLAF
+81 TLTGLSMEASDSLAF
-96 LYSGIVCLAK
+96 LYSGLVCLAK
-106 AAAVWCG
+106 AAAVWAG
-113 YGILLYFVLRAAF
+113 YAVLIYFCLRAVF
-126 RGLDRLAQ
+126 YGLDQLAAS
-134 RPGDG
+134 PGRSRKG
-139 AAKGPDW
+139 AGW
-146 LKNAGPKT
+146 LKTASPKT
-154 VLCSMAVILVCWLPY
+154 VLCSMGVILLCWLPY

-186 EQVTGVQPLHAG
+186 EQVTGAQPLNAG
-198 HPLIH
+198 HPLLH

-215 TVLGSW
+215 TLLGSW
-221 NAGVFLAVLV
+221 NVGVFLAVLV

-246 LVRLKVRPAVLGL
+246 LVRLNVRPVLLGL

-266 VPTFPRAAT
+266 VPTFPRSAT

-282 YSVSVLLFT
+282 YSFSVLLFT
-291 VLLLEAVLLPEQFA
+291 VLVLEAVLLPQQFA
-305 GKRYKKPLAALAAFL
+305 AKRYKKPLAALAAFL

-331 LIGVLV
+331 LIGVLL
-337 FSGPRLWKTAKTG
+337 FSGPALWKTAKSS
-350 RGRAALAAWLV
+350 RARAALAAWLV
-361 LPLALGYG
+361 LPLVLGYG
-369 LSAALRA
+369 ISAGLKAL
-376 MPGVEQANPN
+376 PGVEQANPN

-403 GDEVTDEERQIIDR
+403 GDEVADEEREVIDR
-417 VVDYDKLAEV
+417 VVQYDQLAEV

-435 IKSYIDREDATD
+435 IKSYINREDATD
-447 ADRAAYRQVWIAQTL
+447 ADRAAYRQVWMAQTL
-462 HHPVNALE
+462 RHPVNALE

-494 ADNDYVTRPAV
+494 ADNDYVTHPAV
-505 LDRLESLLDKADFA
+505 LDRLEALLDKADFA

-537 LMALGAWLSARR
+537 LLALGAWLSARR

-557 SMQMLT
+557 SMQYLT
-563 LLMCLFGPVFFGHG
+563 LLMCMFGPVFFGHG

-583 LFSWPVLMAAAVFA
+583 LFCWPVLLAAAIFA
-597 GRRAREREEDGQ
+597 ARRNGGRA
-609 AVFAS
+609 

>member
-1 MEKTA
+1 MENTA
-6 AVKQWGWAAGLAWL
+6 AVKRWGAAAGLAWL
-20 SSLAFSLDV
+20 SSLAFSLNV
-29 LDPVARAQEQS
+29 LDPVARAKEQT

-54 HRVLSGGPADGR
+54 HWAMEKTPADSR
-66 EQRRLIPL
+66 QQRRMLPL

-81 TLTGKSMEASDSLAF
+81 TLTGLSMEASDSLAF
-96 LYSGIVCLAK
+96 LYSGLVCLAK
-106 AAAVWCG
+106 AAAVWAG
-113 YGILLYFVLRAAF
+113 YAVLIYFCLRAVF
-126 RGLDRLAQ
+126 YGLDRLTAS
-134 RPGDG
+134 PGRSR
-139 AAKGPDW
+139 KGPGW
-146 LKNAGPKT
+146 LKTASPKT
-154 VLCSMAVILVCWLPY
+154 VLCSMGVILLCWLPY

-186 EQVTGVQPLHAG
+186 EQVTGVQPLNAG
-198 HPLIH
+198 HPLLH

-215 TVLGSW
+215 TLLGSW

-246 LVRLKVRPAVLGL
+246 LVRLNVQPVLPGL

-266 VPTFPRAAT
+266 VPTFPRSAT

-282 YSVSVLLFT
+282 YSFSVLLFT
-291 VLLLEAVLLPEQFA
+291 VLVLEAVLLPEQFA
-305 GKRYKKPLAALAAFL
+305 AKRYKKPLAALAAFL

-331 LIGVLV
+331 LIGVLL
-337 FSGPRLWKTAKTG
+337 FSGPALWKTAKSS
-350 RGRAALAAWLV
+350 RARAALAAWLV
-361 LPLALGYG
+361 LPLVLGYG
-369 LSAALRA
+369 ISAGLKAL
-376 MPGVEQANPN
+376 PGVEQANPN

-397 RFVRDF
+397 RVVRDF
-403 GDEVTDEERQIIDR
+403 GDEVTDEEREVIDR
-417 VVDYDKLAEV
+417 VVQYDQLAEV

-435 IKSYIDREDATD
+435 IKSYINREDATD
-447 ADRAAYRQVWIAQTL
+447 ADRAAYRQVWMAQTL
-462 HHPVNALE
+462 RHPVNALE

-494 ADNDYVTRPAV
+494 ADNDYVTRPAL
-505 LDRLESLLDKADFA
+505 LDRLEALLDKADFA

-537 LMALGAWLSARR
+537 LLALGAWLSARR

-557 SMQMLT
+557 SMQYLT

-583 LFSWPVLMAAAVFA
+583 LFCWPVLLAAVIFA
-597 GRRAREREEDGQ
+597 ARRNGGRA
-609 AVFAS
+609 

>member
-1 MEKTA
+1 MENTA
-6 AVKQWGWAAGLAWL
+6 AVKRWGAAAGLAWL

-29 LDPVARAQEQS
+29 LDPVARAKEQT

-54 HRVLSGGPADGR
+54 HWAMEKTPADSR
-66 EQRRLIPL
+66 QQRRMLPL

-81 TLTGKSMEASDSLAF
+81 TLTGLSMEASDSLAF
-96 LYSGIVCLAK
+96 LYSGLVCLAK
-106 AAAVWCG
+106 AAAVWAG
-113 YGILLYFVLRAAF
+113 YAVLIYFCLRAVF
-126 RGLDRLAQ
+126 YGLDRLAAS
-134 RPGDG
+134 PGRSR
-139 AAKGPDW
+139 KGPGW
-146 LKNAGPKT
+146 LKTASPKT
-154 VLCSMAVILVCWLPY
+154 VLCSMGVILLCWLPY

-186 EQVTGVQPLHAG
+186 EQVTGAQPLNAG
-198 HPLIH
+198 HPLLH

-215 TVLGSW
+215 TLLGSW

-246 LVRLKVRPAVLGL
+246 LVRLNVRPVLLGL

-266 VPTFPRAAT
+266 VPTFPRSAT

-282 YSVSVLLFT
+282 YSFSVLLFT
-291 VLLLEAVLLPEQFA
+291 VLVLEAVLLPQQFA
-305 GKRYKKPLAALAAFL
+305 AKRYKKPLAALAAFL

-331 LIGVLV
+331 LIGVLL
-337 FSGPRLWKTAKTG
+337 FSGPALWKTAKSS
-350 RGRAALAAWLV
+350 RARAALAAWLV
-361 LPLALGYG
+361 LPLVLGYG
-369 LSAALRA
+369 ISAGLKAL
-376 MPGVEQANPN
+376 PGVEQANPN

-403 GDEVTDEERQIIDR
+403 GDEVADEEREVIDR
-417 VVDYDKLAEV
+417 VVQYDQLAEV

-435 IKSYIDREDATD
+435 IKSYINREDATD
-447 ADRAAYRQVWIAQTL
+447 ADRAAYRQVWMAQTL
-462 HHPVNALE
+462 RHPVNALE
-470 AFVNLNYGWV
+470 ACVNLNYGWV

-505 LDRLESLLDKADFA
+505 LDRLEALLDKADFA

-537 LMALGAWLSARR
+537 LLALGAWLSARR

-557 SMQMLT
+557 SMQYLT

-583 LFSWPVLMAAAVFA
+583 LFCWPVLLAAAIFA
-597 GRRAREREEDGQ
+597 ARRNGGRA
-609 AVFAS
+609 

>member
-1 MEKTA
+1 MENTA
-6 AVKQWGWAAGLAWL
+6 AVKRWGAAAGLAWL

-29 LDPVARAQEQS
+29 LDPVARAKEQT

-54 HRVLSGGPADGR
+54 HWAMEKTPADSR
-66 EQRRLIPL
+66 QQRRMLPL

-81 TLTGKSMEASDSLAF
+81 TLTGLSMEASDSLAF
-96 LYSGIVCLAK
+96 LYSGLVCLAK
-106 AAAVWCG
+106 AAAVWAG
-113 YGILLYFVLRAAF
+113 YAVLIYFCLRAVF
-126 RGLDRLAQ
+126 YGLDRLAAS
-134 RPGDG
+134 PGRSR
-139 AAKGPDW
+139 KGPGW
-146 LKNAGPKT
+146 LKTASPKT
-154 VLCSMAVILVCWLPY
+154 VLCSMGVILLCWLPY

-186 EQVTGVQPLHAG
+186 EQVTGVQPLNAG
-198 HPLIH
+198 HPLLH

-215 TVLGSW
+215 TLLGSW

-246 LVRLKVRPAVLGL
+246 LVRLNVRPVLLGL

-266 VPTFPRAAT
+266 VPTFPRSAT

-282 YSVSVLLFT
+282 YSFSVLLFT
-291 VLLLEAVLLPEQFA
+291 VLVLEAVLLPQQFA
-305 GKRYKKPLAALAAFL
+305 AKRYKKPLAALAAFL

-331 LIGVLV
+331 LIGVLL
-337 FSGPRLWKTAKTG
+337 FSGPALWKTAKSS
-350 RGRAALAAWLV
+350 RARAALAAWLV
-361 LPLALGYG
+361 LPLVLGYG
-369 LSAALRA
+369 ISAGLKAL
-376 MPGVEQANPN
+376 PGVEQANPN

-403 GDEVTDEERQIIDR
+403 GDEVTDEEREVIDR
-417 VVDYDKLAEV
+417 VVQYDQLAEV

-435 IKSYIDREDATD
+435 IKSYINREDATD
-447 ADRAAYRQVWIAQTL
+447 ADRAAYRQVWMAQTL
-462 HHPVNALE
+462 RHPVNALE

-505 LDRLESLLDKADFA
+505 LDRLEALLDKADFA

-537 LMALGAWLSARR
+537 LLALGAWLSARR

-557 SMQMLT
+557 SMQYLT
-563 LLMCLFGPVFFGHG
+563 LLMCMFGPVFFGHG

-583 LFSWPVLMAAAVFA
+583 LFCWPVLLAAAIFA
-597 GRRAREREEDGQ
+597 ARRNGGRA
-609 AVFAS
+609 

>member
-1 MEKTA
+1 MENTA
-6 AVKQWGWAAGLAWL
+6 AVKRWGAAAGLAWL

-29 LDPVARAQEQS
+29 LDPVARAKEQS

-54 HRVLSGGPADGR
+54 HWAMEKTPADSR
-66 EQRRLIPL
+66 QQRRMLPL

-81 TLTGKSMEASDSLAF
+81 TLTGLSMEASDSLAF
-96 LYSGIVCLAK
+96 LYSGLVCLAK
-106 AAAVWCG
+106 AAAVWAG
-113 YGILLYFVLRAAF
+113 YAVLIYFCLRAVF
-126 RGLDRLAQ
+126 YGLDRLAAS
-134 RPGDG
+134 PGRSR
-139 AAKGPDW
+139 KGPGW
-146 LKNAGPKT
+146 LKTASPKT
-154 VLCSMAVILVCWLPY
+154 VLCSMGVILLCWLPY

-186 EQVTGVQPLHAG
+186 EQVTGVQPLNAG
-198 HPLIH
+198 HPLLH

-215 TVLGSW
+215 TLLGSW

-246 LVRLKVRPAVLGL
+246 LVRLNVQPVLPGL

-266 VPTFPRAAT
+266 VPTFPRSAT

-282 YSVSVLLFT
+282 YSFSVLLFT
-291 VLLLEAVLLPEQFA
+291 VLVLEAVLLPQQFA
-305 GKRYKKPLAALAAFL
+305 AKRYKKPLAALAAFL

-331 LIGVLV
+331 LIGVLL
-337 FSGPRLWKTAKTG
+337 FSGPALWKTAKSS
-350 RGRAALAAWLV
+350 RARAALAAWLV
-361 LPLALGYG
+361 LPLVLGYG
-369 LSAALRA
+369 ISAGLKAL
-376 MPGVEQANPN
+376 PGVEQANPN

-403 GDEVTDEERQIIDR
+403 GDEVTDEEREVIDR
-417 VVDYDKLAEV
+417 VVQYDQLAEV

-435 IKSYIDREDATD
+435 IKSYINREDATD
-447 ADRAAYRQVWIAQTL
+447 ADRAAYRQVWMAQTL
-462 HHPVNALE
+462 RHPVNALE

-494 ADNDYVTRPAV
+494 ADNDYVTRPAL
-505 LDRLESLLDKADFA
+505 LDRLEALLDKADFA

-537 LMALGAWLSARR
+537 LLALGAWLSARR

-557 SMQMLT
+557 SMQYLT

-583 LFSWPVLMAAAVFA
+583 LFCWPVLLAAAIFA
-597 GRRAREREEDGQ
+597 ARRNGGRA
-609 AVFAS
+609 

>member
-1 MEKTA
+1 MENTA
-6 AVKQWGWAAGLAWL
+6 AVKRWGAAAGLAWL

-29 LDPVARAQEQS
+29 LDPVARAKEQM

-54 HRVLSGGPADGR
+54 HWAMEKTPADSR
-66 EQRRLIPL
+66 QQRRMLPL

-81 TLTGKSMEASDSLAF
+81 TLTGLSMEASDSLAF
-96 LYSGIVCLAK
+96 LYSGLVCLAK
-106 AAAVWCG
+106 AAAVWAG
-113 YGILLYFVLRAAF
+113 YAVLIYFCLRAVF
-126 RGLDRLAQ
+126 YGLDRLTAS
-134 RPGDG
+134 PGRSR
-139 AAKGPDW
+139 KGPGW
-146 LKNAGPKT
+146 LKTASPKT
-154 VLCSMAVILVCWLPY
+154 VLCSMGVILLCWLPY

-186 EQVTGVQPLHAG
+186 EQVTGAQPLNAG
-198 HPLIH
+198 HPLLH

-215 TVLGSW
+215 TLLGSW

-246 LVRLKVRPAVLGL
+246 LVRLNVQPVLPGL

-266 VPTFPRAAT
+266 VPTFPRSAT

-282 YSVSVLLFT
+282 YSFSVLLFT
-291 VLLLEAVLLPEQFA
+291 VLVLEAVLLPQQFA
-305 GKRYKKPLAALAAFL
+305 AKRYKKPLAALAAFL

-331 LIGVLV
+331 LIGVLL
-337 FSGPRLWKTAKTG
+337 FSGPALWKTAKSS
-350 RGRAALAAWLV
+350 RARAALAAWLV
-361 LPLALGYG
+361 LPLVLGYG
-369 LSAALRA
+369 ISAGLKAL
-376 MPGVEQANPN
+376 PGVEQANPN

-403 GDEVTDEERQIIDR
+403 GDEVTDEEREVIDR
-417 VVDYDKLAEV
+417 VVQYDQLAEV

-435 IKSYIDREDATD
+435 IKSYINREDATD
-447 ADRAAYRQVWIAQTL
+447 ADRAAYRQVWMAQTL
-462 HHPVNALE
+462 RHPVNALE

-494 ADNDYVTRPAV
+494 ADNDYVTRPAL
-505 LDRLESLLDKADFA
+505 LDRLEALLDKADFA

-537 LMALGAWLSARR
+537 LLALGAWLSARR

-557 SMQMLT
+557 SMQYLT

-583 LFSWPVLMAAAVFA
+583 LFCWPVLLAAAIFA
-597 GRRAREREEDGQ
+597 ARRNGGRA
-609 AVFAS
+609 

>member
-1 MEKTA
+1 MENTA
-6 AVKQWGWAAGLAWL
+6 AVKRWGAAAGLAWL

-29 LDPVARAQEQS
+29 LDPVARAKEQS

-54 HRVLSGGPADGR
+54 HWAMEKTPADSR
-66 EQRRLIPL
+66 QQRRMLPL

-81 TLTGKSMEASDSLAF
+81 TLTGLSMEASDSLAF
-96 LYSGIVCLAK
+96 LYSGLVCLAK
-106 AAAVWCG
+106 AAAVWAG
-113 YGILLYFVLRAAF
+113 YAVLIYFCLRAVF
-126 RGLDRLAQ
+126 YGLDRLAAS
-134 RPGDG
+134 PGRSR
-139 AAKGPDW
+139 KGPGW
-146 LKNAGPKT
+146 LKTASPKT
-154 VLCSMAVILVCWLPY
+154 VLCSMGVILLCWLTY

-186 EQVTGVQPLHAG
+186 EQVTGAQPLNAG
-198 HPLIH
+198 HPLLH

-215 TVLGSW
+215 TLLGSW

-246 LVRLKVRPAVLGL
+246 LVRLNVRPVLLGL

-266 VPTFPRAAT
+266 VPTFPRSAT

-282 YSVSVLLFT
+282 YSFSVLLFT
-291 VLLLEAVLLPEQFA
+291 VLVLEVVLLPQQFA
-305 GKRYKKPLAALAAFL
+305 AKRYKKPLAALAAFL

-331 LIGVLV
+331 LIGVLL
-337 FSGPRLWKTAKTG
+337 FSGPALWKTAKSS
-350 RGRAALAAWLV
+350 RARAALAAWLV
-361 LPLALGYG
+361 LPLVLGYG
-369 LSAALRA
+369 ISAGLKAL
-376 MPGVEQANPN
+376 PGVEQANPN

-403 GDEVTDEERQIIDR
+403 GDEVADEEREVIDR
-417 VVDYDKLAEV
+417 VVQYDQLAEV

-435 IKSYIDREDATD
+435 IKSYINREDATD
-447 ADRAAYRQVWIAQTL
+447 ADRAAYRQVWMAQTL
-462 HHPVNALE
+462 RHPVNALE

-505 LDRLESLLDKADFA
+505 LDRLEALLDKADFA

-537 LMALGAWLSARR
+537 LLALGAWLSARR

-557 SMQMLT
+557 SMQYLT
-563 LLMCLFGPVFFGHG
+563 LLMCMFGPVFFGHG

-583 LFSWPVLMAAAVFA
+583 LFCWPVLLAAAIFA
-597 GRRAREREEDGQ
+597 ARRNGGRA
-609 AVFAS
+609 

>member
-1 MEKTA
+1 MENTA
-6 AVKQWGWAAGLAWL
+6 AVKRWGAAAGLAWL

-29 LDPVARAQEQS
+29 LDPVARAKEQT

-54 HRVLSGGPADGR
+54 HWAMEKTPADSR
-66 EQRRLIPL
+66 QQRRMLPL

-81 TLTGKSMEASDSLAF
+81 TLTGLSMEASDSLAF
-96 LYSGIVCLAK
+96 LYSGLVCLAK
-106 AAAVWCG
+106 AAAVWAG
-113 YGILLYFVLRAAF
+113 YAVLIYFCLRAVF
-126 RGLDRLAQ
+126 YGLDRLAAS
-134 RPGDG
+134 PGRSR
-139 AAKGPDW
+139 KGPGW
-146 LKNAGPKT
+146 LKTASPKT
-154 VLCSMAVILVCWLPY
+154 VLCSMGVILLCWLPY

-186 EQVTGVQPLHAG
+186 EQVTGVQPLNAG
-198 HPLIH
+198 HPLLH

-215 TVLGSW
+215 TLLGSW
-221 NAGVFLAVLV
+221 NVGVFLAVLV

-246 LVRLKVRPAVLGL
+246 LVRLNVRPVLLGL

-266 VPTFPRAAT
+266 VPTFPRSAT

-282 YSVSVLLFT
+282 YSFSVLLFT
-291 VLLLEAVLLPEQFA
+291 VLVLEAVLLPQQFA
-305 GKRYKKPLAALAAFL
+305 AKRYKKPLAALAAFL

-331 LIGVLV
+331 LIGVLL
-337 FSGPRLWKTAKTG
+337 FSGPALWKTAKSS
-350 RGRAALAAWLV
+350 RARAALAAWLV
-361 LPLALGYG
+361 LPLVLGYG
-369 LSAALRA
+369 ISAGLKAL
-376 MPGVEQANPN
+376 PGVEQANPN

-403 GDEVTDEERQIIDR
+403 GDEVTDEEREVIDR
-417 VVDYDKLAEV
+417 VVQYNQLAEV

-435 IKSYIDREDATD
+435 IKSYINREDATD
-447 ADRAAYRQVWIAQTL
+447 ADRAAYRQVWMAQTL
-462 HHPVNALE
+462 RHPVNALE

-505 LDRLESLLDKADFA
+505 LDRLEALLDKADFA

-537 LMALGAWLSARR
+537 LLALGAWLSARR

-557 SMQMLT
+557 SMQYLT

-583 LFSWPVLMAAAVFA
+583 LFCWPVLLAAAIFA
-597 GRRAREREEDGQ
+597 ARRNGGRA
-609 AVFAS
+609 

>member
-1 MEKTA
+1 MENTA
-6 AVKQWGWAAGLAWL
+6 AVKRWGAAAGLAWL

-29 LDPVARAQEQS
+29 LDPVARAKEQS

-54 HRVLSGGPADGR
+54 HWAMEKTPADSR
-66 EQRRLIPL
+66 QQRRMLPL

-81 TLTGKSMEASDSLAF
+81 TLTGLSMEASDSLAF
-96 LYSGIVCLAK
+96 LYSGLVCLAK
-106 AAAVWCG
+106 AVAVWAG
-113 YGILLYFVLRAAF
+113 YAVLIYFCLRAVF
-126 RGLDRLAQ
+126 YGLDRLAAS
-134 RPGDG
+134 PGRSR
-139 AAKGPDW
+139 KGPGW
-146 LKNAGPKT
+146 LKTASPKT
-154 VLCSMAVILVCWLPY
+154 VLCSMGVILLCWLPY

-186 EQVTGVQPLHAG
+186 EQVTGVQPLNAG
-198 HPLIH
+198 HPLLH

-215 TVLGSW
+215 TLLGSW

-241 YSVHF
+241 YNVHF
-246 LVRLKVRPAVLGL
+246 LVRLNVRPVLLGL

-266 VPTFPRAAT
+266 VPTFPRSAT

-282 YSVSVLLFT
+282 YSFSVLLFT
-291 VLLLEAVLLPEQFA
+291 VLVLEAVLLPQQFA
-305 GKRYKKPLAALAAFL
+305 AKRYKKPLAALAAFL

-331 LIGVLV
+331 LIGVLL
-337 FSGPRLWKTAKTG
+337 FSGSALWKTAKSS
-350 RGRAALAAWLV
+350 RARAALAAWLV
-361 LPLALGYG
+361 LPLVLGYG
-369 LSAALRA
+369 ISAGLKAL
-376 MPGVEQANPN
+376 PGVEQANPN

-403 GDEVTDEERQIIDR
+403 GDEVTDEEREVIDR
-417 VVDYDKLAEV
+417 VVQYDQLAEV

-435 IKSYIDREDATD
+435 IKSYINREDATD
-447 ADRAAYRQVWIAQTL
+447 ADRAAYRQVWMAQTL
-462 HHPVNALE
+462 RHPVNALE

-505 LDRLESLLDKADFA
+505 LDRLEALLDKADFA

-537 LMALGAWLSARR
+537 LLALGAWLSARR

-557 SMQMLT
+557 SMQYLT

-583 LFSWPVLMAAAVFA
+583 LFCWPVLLAAAIFA
-597 GRRAREREEDGQ
+597 ARRNGGRA
-609 AVFAS
+609 

>member
-1 MEKTA
+1 MENTA
-6 AVKQWGWAAGLAWL
+6 AVKRWGAAAGLAWL

-29 LDPVARAQEQS
+29 LDPVARAKEQT

-54 HRVLSGGPADGR
+54 HWAMEKTPADSR
-66 EQRRLIPL
+66 QQRRMLPL

-81 TLTGKSMEASDSLAF
+81 TLTGLSMEASDSLAF
-96 LYSGIVCLAK
+96 LYSGLVCLAK
-106 AAAVWCG
+106 AAAVWAG
-113 YGILLYFVLRAAF
+113 YAVLIYFCLRAVF
-126 RGLDRLAQ
+126 YGLDRLAAS
-134 RPGDG
+134 PGRSR
-139 AAKGPDW
+139 KGPGW
-146 LKNAGPKT
+146 LKTASPKT
-154 VLCSMAVILVCWLPY
+154 VLCSMGVILLCWLPY

-186 EQVTGVQPLHAG
+186 EQVTGAQPLNAG
-198 HPLIH
+198 HPLLH

-215 TVLGSW
+215 TLLGSW

-246 LVRLKVRPAVLGL
+246 LVRLNVQPVLPGL

-266 VPTFPRAAT
+266 VPTFPRSAT

-282 YSVSVLLFT
+282 YSFSVLLFT
-291 VLLLEAVLLPEQFA
+291 VLVLEEVLLPQQFA
-305 GKRYKKPLAALAAFL
+305 AKRYKKPLAALAAFL

-331 LIGVLV
+331 LIGVLL
-337 FSGPRLWKTAKTG
+337 FSGPALWKTAKSS
-350 RGRAALAAWLV
+350 RARAALAAWLV
-361 LPLALGYG
+361 LPLVLGYG
-369 LSAALRA
+369 ISAGLKAL
-376 MPGVEQANPN
+376 PGVEQANPN

-403 GDEVTDEERQIIDR
+403 GDEVTDEEREVIDR
-417 VVDYDKLAEV
+417 VVQYDQLAEV

-435 IKSYIDREDATD
+435 IKSYINREDATD
-447 ADRAAYRQVWIAQTL
+447 ADRAAYRQVWMAQTL
-462 HHPVNALE
+462 RHPVNALE

-494 ADNDYVTRPAV
+494 ADNDYVTRPAL
-505 LDRLESLLDKADFA
+505 LDRLEALLDKADFA

-537 LMALGAWLSARR
+537 LLALGAWLSARR

-557 SMQMLT
+557 SMQYLT

-583 LFSWPVLMAAAVFA
+583 LFCWPVLLAAAIFA
-597 GRRAREREEDGQ
+597 ARRNGGRA
-609 AVFAS
+609 

>member
-1 MEKTA
+1 MENTA
-6 AVKQWGWAAGLAWL
+6 AVKRWGAAAGLAWL

-29 LDPVARAQEQS
+29 LDPVARAKEQT

-54 HRVLSGGPADGR
+54 HWAMEKTPADSR
-66 EQRRLIPL
+66 QQRRMLPL

-81 TLTGKSMEASDSLAF
+81 TLTGLSMEASDSLAF
-96 LYSGIVCLAK
+96 LYSGLVCLAK
-106 AAAVWCG
+106 AAAVWAG
-113 YGILLYFVLRAAF
+113 YAVLIYFCLRAVF
-126 RGLDRLAQ
+126 YGLDRLAAS
-134 RPGDG
+134 PGRSR
-139 AAKGPDW
+139 KGPGW
-146 LKNAGPKT
+146 LKTASPKT
-154 VLCSMAVILVCWLPY
+154 VLCSMGVILLCWLPY

-186 EQVTGVQPLHAG
+186 EQVTGVQPLNAG
-198 HPLIH
+198 HPLLH

-215 TVLGSW
+215 TLLGSW

-246 LVRLKVRPAVLGL
+246 LVRLNVQPVLPGL

-266 VPTFPRAAT
+266 VPTFPRSAT

-282 YSVSVLLFT
+282 YSFSVLLFT
-291 VLLLEAVLLPEQFA
+291 VLVLEAVLLPQQFA
-305 GKRYKKPLAALAAFL
+305 AKRYKKPLAALAAFL

-331 LIGVLV
+331 LIGVLL
-337 FSGPRLWKTAKTG
+337 FSGPALWKTAKSS
-350 RGRAALAAWLV
+350 RARAALAAWLV
-361 LPLALGYG
+361 LPLVLGYG
-369 LSAALRA
+369 ISAGLKAL
-376 MPGVEQANPN
+376 PGVEQANPN

-403 GDEVTDEERQIIDR
+403 GDEVTDEERQVIDR
-417 VVDYDKLAEV
+417 VVQYDQLAEV

-435 IKSYIDREDATD
+435 IKSYINREDATD
-447 ADRAAYRQVWIAQTL
+447 ADRAAYRQVWMAQTL
-462 HHPVNALE
+462 RHPVNALE

-494 ADNDYVTRPAV
+494 ADNDYVTRPAL
-505 LDRLESLLDKADFA
+505 LDRLEALLDKADFA

-537 LMALGAWLSARR
+537 LLALGAWLSARR

-557 SMQMLT
+557 SMQYLT

-583 LFSWPVLMAAAVFA
+583 LFCWPVLLAAAIFA
-597 GRRAREREEDGQ
+597 ARRNGGRA
-609 AVFAS
+609 

>member
-1 MEKTA
+1 MENTA
-6 AVKQWGWAAGLAWL
+6 AVKRWGAAAGLAWL
-20 SSLAFSLDV
+20 SSLAFSLNV
-29 LDPVARAQEQS
+29 LDPVARAKEQT

-54 HRVLSGGPADGR
+54 HWAMEKTPADSR
-66 EQRRLIPL
+66 QQRRMLPL

-81 TLTGKSMEASDSLAF
+81 TLTGLSMEASDSLAF
-96 LYSGIVCLAK
+96 LYSGLVCLAK
-106 AAAVWCG
+106 AAAVWAG
-113 YGILLYFVLRAAF
+113 YAVLIYFCLRAVF
-126 RGLDRLAQ
+126 YGLDRLAAS
-134 RPGDG
+134 PGRSR
-139 AAKGPDW
+139 KGPGW
-146 LKNAGPKT
+146 LKTASPKT
-154 VLCSMAVILVCWLPY
+154 VLCSMGVILLCWLPY

-186 EQVTGVQPLHAG
+186 EQVTGVQPLNAG
-198 HPLIH
+198 HPLLH

-215 TVLGSW
+215 TLLGSW
-221 NAGVFLAVLV
+221 NAGVFLAMLV

-246 LVRLKVRPAVLGL
+246 LVRLNVQPVLLSL

-266 VPTFPRAAT
+266 VPTFPRSAT

-282 YSVSVLLFT
+282 YSFSVLLFT
-291 VLLLEAVLLPEQFA
+291 VLVLEAVLLPEQFA
-305 GKRYKKPLAALAAFL
+305 AKRYKKPLAALAAFL

-331 LIGVLV
+331 LIGVLL
-337 FSGPRLWKTAKTG
+337 FSGPALWKTAKSS
-350 RGRAALAAWLV
+350 RARAALAAWLV
-361 LPLALGYG
+361 LPLVLGYG
-369 LSAALRA
+369 ISAGLKAL
-376 MPGVEQANPN
+376 PGVEQANPN

-403 GDEVTDEERQIIDR
+403 GDEVTDEEREVIDR
-417 VVDYDKLAEV
+417 VVQYDQLAEV

-435 IKSYIDREDATD
+435 IKSYINREDATD
-447 ADRAAYRQVWIAQTL
+447 ADRAAYRQVWMAQTL
-462 HHPVNALE
+462 RHPVNALE

-505 LDRLESLLDKADFA
+505 LDRLEALLDKADFA

-537 LMALGAWLSARR
+537 LLALGAWLSARR

-557 SMQMLT
+557 SMQYLT

-583 LFSWPVLMAAAVFA
+583 LFCWPVLLAAVIFA
-597 GRRAREREEDGQ
+597 ARRNGGRA
-609 AVFAS
+609 

>member
-1 MEKTA
+1 MENTA
-6 AVKQWGWAAGLAWL
+6 AVKRWGAAAGLAWL

-29 LDPVARAQEQS
+29 LDPVARAKEQT

-54 HRVLSGGPADGR
+54 HWAMEKTPADSR
-66 EQRRLIPL
+66 QQRRMLPL

-81 TLTGKSMEASDSLAF
+81 TLTGLSMEASDSLAF
-96 LYSGIVCLAK
+96 LYSGLVCLAK
-106 AAAVWCG
+106 AAAVWAG
-113 YGILLYFVLRAAF
+113 YAVLIYFCLRAVF
-126 RGLDRLAQ
+126 YGLDRLAAS
-134 RPGDG
+134 PGRSR
-139 AAKGPDW
+139 KGPGW
-146 LKNAGPKT
+146 LKTASPKT
-154 VLCSMAVILVCWLPY
+154 VLCSMGVILLCWLPY

-186 EQVTGVQPLHAG
+186 EQVTGVQPLNAG
-198 HPLIH
+198 HPLLH

-215 TVLGSW
+215 TLLGSW

-246 LVRLKVRPAVLGL
+246 LVRLNVQPVLPGL

-266 VPTFPRAAT
+266 VPTFPRSAT

-282 YSVSVLLFT
+282 YSFSVLLFT
-291 VLLLEAVLLPEQFA
+291 VLVLEAVLLPQQFA
-305 GKRYKKPLAALAAFL
+305 AKRYKKPLAALAAFL

-331 LIGVLV
+331 LIGVLL
-337 FSGPRLWKTAKTG
+337 FSGPALWKTAKSS
-350 RGRAALAAWLV
+350 RARAALAAWLV
-361 LPLALGYG
+361 LPLVLGYG
-369 LSAALRA
+369 ISAGLKAL
-376 MPGVEQANPN
+376 PGVEQANPN

-403 GDEVTDEERQIIDR
+403 GDEVTDEEREVIDR
-417 VVDYDKLAEV
+417 VVQYDQLAEV

-435 IKSYIDREDATD
+435 IKSYINREDATD
-447 ADRAAYRQVWIAQTL
+447 ADRAAYRQVWMAQTL
-462 HHPVNALE
+462 RHPVNALE

-505 LDRLESLLDKADFA
+505 LDRLEALLDKADFA

-537 LMALGAWLSARR
+537 LLALGAWLSARR

-557 SMQMLT
+557 SMQYLT

-583 LFSWPVLMAAAVFA
+583 LFCWPVLLAAAIFA
-597 GRRAREREEDGQ
+597 ARRNGGRA
-609 AVFAS
+609 

>member
-1 MEKTA
+1 MENTA
-6 AVKQWGWAAGLAWL
+6 AVKRWGAAAELAWL

-29 LDPVARAQEQS
+29 LDPVARAKEQT
-40 VEGMALT
+40 VEGVALT

-54 HRVLSGGPADGR
+54 HWAMEKTPADSR
-66 EQRRLIPL
+66 QQRRMLPL

-81 TLTGKSMEASDSLAF
+81 TLTGLSMEASDSLAF
-96 LYSGIVCLAK
+96 LYSGLVCLAK
-106 AAAVWCG
+106 AAAVWAG
-113 YGILLYFVLRAAF
+113 YAVLIYFCLRAVF
-126 RGLDRLAQ
+126 YGLDRLAAS
-134 RPGDG
+134 PGRSR
-139 AAKGPDW
+139 KGPGW
-146 LKNAGPKT
+146 LKTASPKT
-154 VLCSMAVILVCWLPY
+154 VLCSMGVILLCWLPY

-186 EQVTGVQPLHAG
+186 EQVTGAQPLNAG
-198 HPLIH
+198 HPLLH

-215 TVLGSW
+215 TLLGSW

-246 LVRLKVRPAVLGL
+246 LVRLNVRPVLLGL

-266 VPTFPRAAT
+266 VPTFPRSAT

-282 YSVSVLLFT
+282 YSFSVLLFT
-291 VLLLEAVLLPEQFA
+291 VLVLEVVLLPQQFA
-305 GKRYKKPLAALAAFL
+305 AKRYKKPLAALAAFL

-331 LIGVLV
+331 LIGVLL
-337 FSGPRLWKTAKTG
+337 FSGPALWKTAKSS
-350 RGRAALAAWLV
+350 RARAALAAWLV
-361 LPLALGYG
+361 LPLVLGYG
-369 LSAALRA
+369 ISAGLKAL
-376 MPGVEQANPN
+376 PGVEQANPN

-403 GDEVTDEERQIIDR
+403 GDEVADEEREVIDR
-417 VVDYDKLAEV
+417 VVQYDQLAEV

-435 IKSYIDREDATD
+435 IKSYINREDATD
-447 ADRAAYRQVWIAQTL
+447 ADRAAYRQVWMAQTL
-462 HHPVNALE
+462 RHPVNALE

-505 LDRLESLLDKADFA
+505 LDRLEALLDKADFA

-537 LMALGAWLSARR
+537 LLALGAWLSARR

-557 SMQMLT
+557 SMQYLT
-563 LLMCLFGPVFFGHG
+563 LLMCMFGPVFFGHG

-583 LFSWPVLMAAAVFA
+583 LFCWPVLLAAAIFA
-597 GRRAREREEDGQ
+597 ARRNGGRA
-609 AVFAS
+609 

>member
-1 MEKTA
+1 MENTA
-6 AVKQWGWAAGLAWL
+6 AVKRWGAAAGLAWL

-29 LDPVARAQEQS
+29 LDPVARAKEQT

-54 HRVLSGGPADGR
+54 HWAMEKTPADSR
-66 EQRRLIPL
+66 QQRRMLPL

-81 TLTGKSMEASDSLAF
+81 TLTGLSMEASDSLAF
-96 LYSGIVCLAK
+96 LYSGLVCLAK
-106 AAAVWCG
+106 AAAVWAG
-113 YGILLYFVLRAAF
+113 YAVLIYFCLRAVF
-126 RGLDRLAQ
+126 YGLDQLAAS
-134 RPGDG
+134 PGRSRKG
-139 AAKGPDW
+139 AGW
-146 LKNAGPKT
+146 LKTASPKT
-154 VLCSMAVILVCWLPY
+154 VLCSMGVILLCWLPY
-169 YICLFPGASNSD
+169 YICLFPSASNSD

-186 EQVTGVQPLHAG
+186 EQVTGAQPLNAG
-198 HPLIH
+198 HPLLH

-215 TVLGSW
+215 TLLGSW
-221 NAGVFLAVLV
+221 NVGVFLAVLV

-246 LVRLKVRPAVLGL
+246 LVRLNVRPVLLGL

-266 VPTFPRAAT
+266 VPTFPRSAT

-282 YSVSVLLFT
+282 YSFSVLLFT
-291 VLLLEAVLLPEQFA
+291 VLVLEAVLLPQQFA
-305 GKRYKKPLAALAAFL
+305 AKRYKKPLAALAAFL

-331 LIGVLV
+331 LIGVLL
-337 FSGPRLWKTAKTG
+337 FSGPALWKTAKSS
-350 RGRAALAAWLV
+350 RARAALAAWLV
-361 LPLALGYG
+361 LPLVLGYG
-369 LSAALRA
+369 ISAGLKAL
-376 MPGVEQANPN
+376 PGVEQANPN

-403 GDEVTDEERQIIDR
+403 GDEVTDEEREVIDR
-417 VVDYDKLAEV
+417 VVQYNQLAEV

-435 IKSYIDREDATD
+435 IKSYINREDATD
-447 ADRAAYRQVWIAQTL
+447 ADRAAYQQVWMAQTL
-462 HHPVNALE
+462 RHPVNALE

-494 ADNDYVTRPAV
+494 ADNDYVTRPAL
-505 LDRLESLLDKADFA
+505 LDRLEALLDKADFA

-537 LMALGAWLSARR
+537 LLVLGAWLSARR

-557 SMQMLT
+557 SMQYLT

-583 LFSWPVLMAAAVFA
+583 LFCWPVLLAAAIFA
-597 GRRAREREEDGQ
+597 ARRNGGRA
-609 AVFAS
+609 

>member
-1 MEKTA
+1 MENTA
-6 AVKQWGWAAGLAWL
+6 AVKRWGAAAGLAWL

-29 LDPVARAQEQS
+29 LDPVARAKEQT

-54 HRVLSGGPADGR
+54 HWAMEKTPADSR
-66 EQRRLIPL
+66 QQRRMLPL

-81 TLTGKSMEASDSLAF
+81 TLTGLSMEASDSLAF
-96 LYSGIVCLAK
+96 LYSGLVCLAK
-106 AAAVWCG
+106 AAAVWAG
-113 YGILLYFVLRAAF
+113 YAVLIYFCLRAVF
-126 RGLDRLAQ
+126 YGLDRLAAS
-134 RPGDG
+134 PGRG
-139 AAKGPDW
+139 RKGPGW
-146 LKNAGPKT
+146 LKTASPKT
-154 VLCSMAVILVCWLPY
+154 VLCSMGVILLCWLPY

-186 EQVTGVQPLHAG
+186 EQVTGVQPLNAG
-198 HPLIH
+198 HPLLH

-215 TVLGSW
+215 TLLGSW

-246 LVRLKVRPAVLGL
+246 LVQLNVRPVLLGL
-259 LLALYGL
+259 LLALYGF

-282 YSVSVLLFT
+282 YSFSVLLFT
-291 VLLLEAVLLPEQFA
+291 VLVLEAVLLPDQFA
-305 GKRYKKPLAALAAFL
+305 AKRYKKPLAALAAFL

-331 LIGVLV
+331 LIGVLL
-337 FSGPRLWKTAKTG
+337 FSGPALWKTAKNG
-350 RGRAALAAWLV
+350 RARAALAAWLV
-361 LPLALGYG
+361 LPLVLGYG
-369 LSAALRA
+369 ISAGLKAL
-376 MPGVEQANPN
+376 PGVEQANPN

-403 GDEVTDEERQIIDR
+403 GDEVTDEERAVIDR
-417 VVDYDKLAEV
+417 VVQYDQLAEV

-435 IKSYIDREDATD
+435 IKSYINREDATD
-447 ADRAAYRQVWIAQTL
+447 ADRAAYRQVWMAQTL
-462 HHPVNALE
+462 RHPVNALE

-505 LDRLESLLDKADFA
+505 LDRLEALLDKADFA

-531 GLAAWG
+531 GFAAWS
-537 LMALGAWLSARR
+537 LLALGAWLSARR
-549 VKGLGGAL
+549 VKGMGGAL
-557 SMQMLT
+557 SMQYLT

-583 LFSWPVLMAAAVFA
+583 LFCWPVLLAGAIFAARRNG
-597 GRRAREREEDGQ
+597 GR
-609 AVFAS
+609 V